1 MEMVKE
7 VIVAALG
14 RYFNCCSDKIM
25 LTLEAD
31 FVRLPANNTVLR
43 SVRCA
48 VSWSQKALRAVDW
61 LSRYKRHSGFSCNHS
76 LCIPISCWEFPAL
89 KLLTILCFLV

>member
-7 VIVAALG
+7 DVVSASG

-31 FVRLPANNTVLR
+31 FVRLPTNLLFLDLSGVECHGLR
-43 SVRCA
+43 S
-48 VSWSQKALRAVDW
+48 
-61 LSRYKRHSGFSCNHS
+61 H
-76 LCIPISCWEFPAL
+76 
-89 KLLTILCFLV
+89 

>member
-7 VIVAALG
+7 VIVAAVG

-31 FVRLPANNTVLR
+31 FVRLPANILFLDLSGVQYHGLR
-43 SVRCA
+43 
-48 VSWSQKALRAVDW
+48 
-61 LSRYKRHSGFSCNHS
+61 RH
-76 LCIPISCWEFPAL
+76 
-89 KLLTILCFLV
+89 

>member
-1 MEMVKE
+1 MEIVKE

-31 FVRLPANNTVLR
+31 FVR
-43 SVRCA
+43 
-48 VSWSQKALRAVDW
+48 
-61 LSRYKRHSGFSCNHS
+61 
-76 LCIPISCWEFPAL
+76 
-89 KLLTILCFLV
+89 